1 MSEWKKE
8 GSEKEKEGIN
18 EGRRE
23 KGRNERRKWVKT
35 GGIKAREKRT
45 KEGSDGWKKGGRNEE
60 SEKKNP
66 DRIKNEREEKS
77 RRRRKKKENKRK
89 NEKGSKRN
97 E

>member
-60 SEKKNP
+60 SEKKKTGS
-66 DRIKNEREEKS
+66 DKEWKG
-77 RRRRKKKENKRK
+77 RKK
-89 NEKGSKRN
+89 
-97 E
+97 